1 MTGAY
6 VVRHFHPA
14 PVFRTALDV
23 GSAPG
28 ANWYIKR
35 VGNDD
40 RYSPCLRKVD
50 LDVQKESKALYAV
63 LCQRIP
69 GLDLKISKYRQD
81 GTYPQKKKEIASLVS
96 DSNAYMHPTL
106 TLIMFSFTQARRLLA
121 GTSSG
126 TSRTTAYAS

>member
-6 VVRHFHPA
+6 VVRYFHPA

-28 ANWYIKR
+28 ANWYVKFAR
-35 VGNDD
+35 HDD
-40 RYSPCLRKVD
+40 RYSLCLRKVD
-50 LDVQKESKALYAV
+50 LAVQKESKALYAV

-69 GLDLKISKYRQD
+69 GLDTKISKYRQD
-81 GTYPQKKKEIASLVS
+81 GTYPQKKKRIASLVS
-96 DSNAYMHPTL
+96 DSDAYMHPVL
-106 TLIMFSFTQARRLLA
+106 TLIVISFTQAQRLLV

-126 TSRTTAYAS
+126 TSRTTASAS